1 MISEQTRQ
9 RMRDL
14 AVRYPVA
21 RSAIMPA
28 LSITQQ
34 EVCTSISCYLRN
46 CDALAAHLESRLGI
60 KRGETSAE
68 GTYTLLTTECLA
80 SYGTAPILQVND
92 EFVERV
98 TLEMADAFIDK
109 WKKES
114 EHLCQN

>member
-9 RMRDL
+9 RIRDL
-14 AVRYPVA
+14 AARYPAA
-21 RSAIMPA
+21 RSAVMPA

-34 EVCTSISCYLRN
+34 E
-46 CDALAAHLESRLGI
+46 ES
-60 KRGETSAE
+60 SM
-68 GTYTLLTTECLA
+68 CLA
-80 SYGTAPILQVND
+80 PCGTAPILQVND
-92 EFVERV
+92 EFVEHV